1 MNSFSER
8 MGLKPVRSVI
18 QKNSMDI
25 GLRNYLWNAL
35 HLFYFKAVPDYI
47 DGDKSLHVV
56 FKQIWVLYYHERLDE
71 IPYRTNNLILKIKND
86 FLKSDWNEVYDFIE
100 FVPNRYK
107 KDYEG
112 LDNDTNK
119 RFCEFVNSGLENFLS
134 AYRFVDRVI
143 TEITSEQE
151 IQSIEDAIE
160 ITHNL
165 HNVQIHLKRALEL
178 MSDRKEPD
186 YRNSIKESISAI
198 EGLGKLIS
206 GKPKD
211 TLAASL
217 DKIKGKINI
226 HQSLE
231 QGFKKIYGY
240 TSDEGGIRHA
250 MTDATSCELE
260 DARFML
266 VSCSA
271 FVNYLIVKAEKT
283 GIELQKEST

>member
-18 QKNSMDI
+18 QKKNSMDL

-35 HLFYFKAVPDYI
+35 HLFYFKNVPDYV
-47 DGDKSLHVV
+47 DRDKPLHVV
-56 FKQIWVLYYHERLDE
+56 FTQIWVWYYHERLDE
-71 IPYRTNNLILKIKND
+71 IPYRTDSLILKIKND

-112 LDNDTNK
+112 LDNDINK

-151 IQSIEDAIE
+151 IQSIEDAVGK
-160 ITHNL
+160 TNNL
-165 HNVQIHLKRALEL
+165 HSVQSHLKRALEL

-206 GKPKD
+206 GRPKD

-217 DKIKGKINI
+217 DKIKGKKLIST
-226 HQSLE
+226 SLWNRVS
-231 QGFKKIYGY
+231 K
-240 TSDEGGIRHA
+240 
-250 MTDATSCELE
+250 
-260 DARFML
+260 RFM
-266 VSCSA
+266 VIPVMRGEFA
-271 FVNYLIVKAEKT
+271 MR
-283 GIELQKEST
+283 